1 MFSFSTRG
9 VVDDD
14 DDDVNKTGRQGKA
27 RQERHASWPAEWPL
41 PSFHEIARLDY
52 EDESTF
58 GAALSRIPPSDNM
71 AEHVS
76 TDLLITLFRF
86 VF

>member
-14 DDDVNKTGRQGKA
+14 DVNKTGRRGMLVGQP
-27 RQERHASWPAEWPL
+27 SEWPL

-58 GAALSRIPPSDNM
+58 GAALSRI

-76 TDLLITLFRF
+76 TDVLITLFRF

>member
-1 MFSFSTRG
+1 MLVGQPS
-9 VVDDD
+9 
-14 DDDVNKTGRQGKA
+14 
-27 RQERHASWPAEWPL
+27 EWPL

-58 GAALSRIPPSDNM
+58 WRAAFKDPSDNM